1 MVATAAARSAA
12 VSCWA
17 ASGASGVAASHA
29 RTSERVST
37 RLIYLLLFMAPQALI
52 YLYLRD
58 RLADPTRPRQ
68 ARLLR
73 AALATVFVVF
83 NLPWL
88 AVAHRVLFDT
98 VWGVTWI
105 PLTGPFLVWQMLGWV
120 FCGLVAVY
128 LALKGVLWVVG
139 KLERWKVGRTEIG
152 RASCRERVW
161 SAGVGGA
168 RKENREG

>member
-1 MVATAAARSAA
+1 
-12 VSCWA
+12 
-17 ASGASGVAASHA
+17 
-29 RTSERVST
+29 
-37 RLIYLLLFMAPQALI
+37 MAPQALI

-58 RLADPTRPRQ
+58 RLPDPTRPRQ

-105 PLTGPFLVWQMLGWV
+105 PLTGPFLAWQMLGWV

-139 KLERWKVGRTEIG
+139 KLERWKVGRTRSEEHT
-152 RASCRERVW
+152 SELQSPCNLVCRLLLE
-161 SAGVGGA
+161 
-168 RKENREG
+168 KKKTH